1 MKEINRGIIRE
12 IEKYVENLYCN
23 FILYLT
29 ASAHGIK
36 SIWNSYDSLIWLG
49 HCSTKRDV
57 CKQILTQR
65 TMKCSA
71 CFTRCPRE
79 RNCVETHLN
88 DNFKKIMFNYGNRY
102 ISLLLKKFL
111 FVLSSI
117 TKWMQKYSIF
127 RSI

>member
-12 IEKYVENLYCN
+12 IFEKYVENLYCN

-88 DNFKKIMFNYGNRY
+88 DNFKKIMFNEKYVY
-102 ISLLLKKFL
+102 FFIIKKIFIR
-111 FVLSSI
+111 FI
-117 TKWMQKYSIF
+117 KYNEMDAKIF
-127 RSI
+127 DD